1 MTDQDYRISIENAV
15 SALCKADKAADV
27 AHVLFVFGHGARYVE
42 DLAPSDYQA
51 VFDELYL
58 REEELKD

>member
-27 AHVLFVFGHGARYVE
+27 AHVE